1 MSTLFQPTGLQLQGK
16 RNNDVYSGEI
26 TQYPLTTNNTVVI
39 SKGDSVGLVAGSVV
53 AVTANP
59 ASGTLSANTPIGV
72 VIGFTYQSKALGFR
86 TSSHLPVNAISGG
99 DISQVLVFVADNPFA
114 RFCIQANGSIAASA
128 LGGTIGMGGFGA
140 DDVTY
145 GVSRV
150 YADVATLSAT
160 ATQPFRIVGFDHTV
174 LDVPGDA
181 FTNLYVSWNS
191 ATHYYSQAAAH

>member
-1 MSTLFQPTGLQLQGK
+1 MSTLFQPTGLQMQGK
-16 RNNDVYSGEI
+16 RNNDVYSGEL

-39 SKGDSVGLVAGSVV
+39 SKGDSVGLVGGSIVP
-53 AVTANP
+53 VTANP

-72 VIGFTYQSKALGFR
+72 VVGFEFQSKALGFR
-86 TSSHLPVNAISGG
+86 TSSKIPANAITGG
-99 DISQVLVFVADNPFA
+99 DISQVVVLVADNPFA
-114 RFCIQANGSIAASA
+114 RFVIQANGSIPASA

-140 DDVTY
+140 DDTTY

-160 ATQPFRIVGFDHTV
+160 ATEPLRIVGFDHTV

>member
-1 MSTLFQPTGLQLQGK
+1 MSATYQPTGLQLQGK
-16 RNNDVYSGEI
+16 RNNDVFSGEL

-39 SKGDSVGLVAGSVV
+39 SKGDSVGLVGGSIVP
-53 AVTANP
+53 VTANP

-72 VIGFTYQSKALGFR
+72 VVGFEYQSKALGFR
-86 TSSHLPVNAISGG
+86 TSSQLPANAVSNGNITQ
-99 DISQVLVFVADNPFA
+99 ITVLVADNPLA
-114 RFCIQANGSIAASA
+114 RFCIQANGSIPASA

-140 DDVTY
+140 DDTTY

-150 YADVATLSAT
+150 YADTATLSAS
-160 ATQPFRIVGFDHTV
+160 ATQPLRIVGFDHTV
-174 LDVPGDA
+174 LDLPGDA